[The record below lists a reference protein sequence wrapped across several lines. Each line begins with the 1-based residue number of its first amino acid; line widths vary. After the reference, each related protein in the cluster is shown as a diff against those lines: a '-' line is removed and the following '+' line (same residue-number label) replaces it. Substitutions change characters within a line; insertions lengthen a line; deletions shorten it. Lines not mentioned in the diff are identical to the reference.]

1 MNAPRRAELPSAEA
15 GFAPALA
22 QLDRLIEREILR
34 LRARYELSLD
44 ELRGLYVS
52 DAQVDALLASRH
64 AAGAPFASPPAP
76 SAGADLDADVA
87 LGSGPQLPAIAAR
100 WQALCAA
107 LALTPLEQDLLL
119 LALAPELQPRY
130 ETLYA
135 YLNNDLARR
144 HLTAEL
150 AMRLLA
156 SDSSAAPGA
165 SPQALQLA
173 GTFTDPAAA
182 AQRVALRAALAPDAL
197 LAAAGLLLP
206 AGATDLPRAQRG
218 WRLAPPLSD
227 WLLGLAW
234 SDERL
239 PPAVFSA
246 WRSDGGGCG
255 VDDPGVP
262 CSLRARAAR
271 LAVAVNASLAR
282 QRALVA
288 VVSAATAD
296 DAQYVAHR
304 VLEHAGCHLLQL
316 DLRALRT
323 VPAAAE
329 AVAALQ
335 LQARVTGQAVLV
347 SPLDALAEPDGR
359 LNEPLLIALRRL
371 GAALPCL
378 YASGHWRWREAVLAL
393 GLREAALS
401 EDDDDAA
408 DGVFELA
415 VPELNGDERAALW
428 RSELAGL
435 AFDAQALADRF
446 VLGPVRI
453 RRAARRAVDLLR
465 DGVAVALQD
474 ACFAAARALSTE
486 DAGDVTRAV
495 ESTLRWDDLVLP
507 APVAGRLRE
516 VLRAIELRPRVL
528 DDWGLARRLN
538 GGRAINVMLA
548 GVSGT
553 GKTMAAGLIALS
565 VGMDL
570 HRLELA
576 AVVSK
581 YIGETEKNLDRAF
594 DAARRANAILFIDE
608 ADALLG
614 KRSEVKDAHDRHAN
628 VEIAYLLQKMEDH
641 DGVVIVATNL
651 AGNLDEAFSRR
662 MQFVIDFP
670 LPDAGGRERLWRGML
685 PAALPLAGD
694 IDFAFLA
701 GQFALA
707 GGDIRNVVLD
717 AAYAAAAD
725 AAPLSMRH
733 LLQAVAR
740 QQAKRGRAMDRA
752 QLREYASLLE
762 GR

>member
-1 MNAPRRAELPSAEA
+1 MNAPRRAELPAPEA

-22 QLDRLIEREILR
+22 RLDRLVEREILR

-52 DAQVDALLASRH
+52 DAQVDALLASRR
-64 AAGAPFASPPAP
+64 AAASPAEPEAAAWTRGDIDADLAGGAPQLVAVAP
-76 SAGADLDADVA
+76 
-87 LGSGPQLPAIAAR
+87 R
-100 WQALCAA
+100 WQALCAVLA
-107 LALTPLEQDLLL
+107 LAPLEQDVLL

-135 YLNNDLARR
+135 YLNNDLTRR

-150 AMRLLA
+150 AMRLLV
-156 SDSSAAPGA
+156 SDSSAG
-165 SPQALQLA
+165 
-173 GTFTDPAAA
+173 DPVAA
-182 AQRVALRAALAPDAL
+182 AQRLALRAAFAPDAL

-206 AGATDLPRAQRG
+206 AGATDLPRAQCG

-234 SDERL
+234 SDARL
-239 PPAVFSA
+239 PPAVLSA

-262 CSLRARAAR
+262 RSLRPRALR
-271 LAVAVNASLAR
+271 LAHAVDASLAG
-282 QRALVA
+282 QSALVA
-288 VVSAATAD
+288 VVSAATPD
-296 DAQYVAHR
+296 DAQYLAHR
-304 VLEHAGCHLLQL
+304 VLEQAGCHLLQL

-323 VPAAAE
+323 LPAPAE
-329 AVAALQ
+329 AVSALQ

-347 SPLDALAEPDGR
+347 TPLDALAEPDGR
-359 LNEPLLIALRRL
+359 LNEPLLAALRRL

-378 YASGHWRWREAVLAL
+378 YATGPGRWREAVAAL

-401 EDDDDAA
+401 EDDDDAT

-415 VPELNGDERAALW
+415 VPELDGAERAAVW
-428 RSELAGL
+428 HSELAQL
-435 AFDAQALADRF
+435 ASDPPLDAQALADRF

-453 RRAARRAVDLLR
+453 RRAARRALELLR
-465 DGVAVALQD
+465 DGATSGLQA
-474 ACFAAARALSTE
+474 ACLAAARALSTE
-486 DAGDVTRAV
+486 DVGGVTRAV
-495 ESTLRWDDLVLP
+495 DSVLRWDDLVLP
-507 APVAGRLRE
+507 APVAARLRE

-651 AGNLDEAFSRR
+651 ANNLDEAFSRR

-685 PAALPLAGD
+685 PPALPQAVD

-701 GQFALA
+701 RQFALA

-717 AAYAAAAD
+717 AAYAAAGD

-762 GR
+762 AR

>member
-1 MNAPRRAELPSAEA
+1 MNAPGRPSMCSAEA

-22 QLDRLIEREILR
+22 RLDRLIEREILR

-64 AAGAPFASPPAP
+64 ASGPAP
-76 SAGADLDADVA
+76 APATAWGGADLDDLPV
-87 LGSGPQLPAIAAR
+87 GNEPQLVAVAPR
-100 WQALCAA
+100 WQALCGA
-107 LALTPLEQDLLL
+107 LALTPLEQDMLLL
-119 LALAPELQPRY
+119 VLAPELHARY

-144 HLTAEL
+144 HVSAEL
-150 AMRLLA
+150 AMRLLGP
-156 SDSSAAPGA
+156 DSS
-165 SPQALQLA
+165 
-173 GTFTDPAAA
+173 
-182 AQRVALRAALAPDAL
+182 VALRASLAPDAQ
-197 LAAAGLLLP
+197 LAASGVLLP
-206 AGATDLPRAQRG
+206 AGAGDTPRAQRG

-239 PPAVFSA
+239 PPAVYSA
-246 WRSDGGGCG
+246 WRSDGGGRG
-255 VDDPGVP
+255 VDDPGVAR
-262 CSLRARAAR
+262 SLRPRGSR
-271 LAVAVNASLAR
+271 LAAAVDASLAR

-304 VLEHAGCHLLQL
+304 VLEQAGCQLLQL

-323 VPAAAE
+323 LPAPAE
-329 AVAALQ
+329 AVTALQ
-335 LQARVTGQAVLV
+335 LQARVTGRAVLV
-347 SPLDALAEPDGR
+347 APLDALAEPDGR
-359 LNEPLLIALRRL
+359 LNEPLLTALRRL

-378 YASGHWRWREAVLAL
+378 YASGPGRWREAVLAL

-401 EDDDDAA
+401 EQDDDAA
-408 DGVFELA
+408 DGVFELG
-415 VPELNGDERAALW
+415 VPELNGEERAELW

-435 AFDAQALADRF
+435 DFDAQALADRF

-453 RRAARRAVDLLR
+453 RRAARRALELLR
-465 DGVAVALQD
+465 DGAAAGLQA

-486 DAGDVTRAV
+486 DAADVTRAV

-507 APVAGRLRE
+507 APVAARLRE

-553 GKTMAAGLIALS
+553 GKTMAAGLVARS

-641 DGVVIVATNL
+641 DGVVIIATNL

-685 PAALPLAGD
+685 PTALPLAGD

-701 GQFALA
+701 RQFALA

-752 QLREYASLLE
+752 QLREYAHLLE
-762 GR
+762 AG